1 MYIDV
6 EVEDSYSLAT
16 AERMSDAID
25 NFIKLLREIGSVD
38 QYKNL
43 FFGER
48 IRLEERQRV
57 LTDFADVEL
66 VEQGKQTFALVSLSN
81 KAVLE
86 RVIEICAAA
95 NLEMKPID
103 ATGMKLAAPL
113 PTPTDN
119 EFTIMKDNI
128 DRLERTGVGTISRVK
143 SDALQRIGAAVKRE
157 YVEALESKKI
167 RDLLD
172 VLHAANSE
180 VVQVLAMRK
189 RRDVLGDRYRPRT
202 DREIAMYA
210 LIDDE
215 RYSKI
220 PI

>member
-1 MYIDV
+1 
-6 EVEDSYSLAT
+6 
-16 AERMSDAID
+16 
-25 NFIKLLREIGSVD
+25 
-38 QYKNL
+38 
-43 FFGER
+43 
-48 IRLEERQRV
+48 
-57 LTDFADVEL
+57 
-66 VEQGKQTFALVSLSN
+66 
-81 KAVLE
+81 
-86 RVIEICAAA
+86 
-95 NLEMKPID
+95 
-103 ATGMKLAAPL
+103 
-113 PTPTDN
+113 
-119 EFTIMKDNI
+119 MKDNI

-215 RYSKI
+215 RFSKI